1 MFDFFGILINPS
13 IFRCL
18 TLWSFNKGFCFEY
31 ARFTSLAF
39 FFLASLNRQKKKK
52 KCDQL
57 NTDTRIMRTLRHV
70 PLVSV
75 LTGFHCK
82 LLHLLSAYWCFES
95 LFQRKVRIVNSAG
108 ETPKDVA
115 RRFGRLGCIAIL
127 GGDSGTVV
135 WLRCVILGPNLELKF
150 LCEILD
156 DLFSCRFVYWFIY
169 LLPILF
175 F

>member
-18 TLWSFNKGFCFEY
+18 TLWSFNKGFCFY
-31 ARFTSLAF
+31 CARFTSLAF
-39 FFLASLNRQKKKK
+39 FFLASLNRQKNKKQNKNK
-52 KCDQL
+52 K
-57 NTDTRIMRTLRHV
+57 TRIMRTLRHV

-82 LLHLLSAYWCFES
+82 MLRLLSAYWCFES